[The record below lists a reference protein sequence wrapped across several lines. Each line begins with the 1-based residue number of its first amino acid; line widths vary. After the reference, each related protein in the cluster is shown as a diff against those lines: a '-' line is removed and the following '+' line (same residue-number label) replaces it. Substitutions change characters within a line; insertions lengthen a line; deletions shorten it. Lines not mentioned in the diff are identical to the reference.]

1 MAFDVKFDGRHRARI
16 VGGGHVT
23 ELDPELSYSSIIST
37 TTALL
42 AMIAGQVQGKLKIGS
57 IVALVET
64 QGSRKFRLGKVL
76 KEANDWHTVHLFA
89 AQKAPKAIRAK
100 SSRPAGQAK
109 FKLAHVDPSD
119 GMLVFDKRFTKWT
132 MQFDTNEKRYGLA
145 PKF

>member
-1 MAFDVKFDGRHRARI
+1 M
-16 VGGGHVT
+16 
-23 ELDPELSYSSIIST
+23 
-37 TTALL
+37 
-42 AMIAGQVQGKLKIGS
+42 
-57 IVALVET
+57 ALVET

-89 AQKAPKAIRAK
+89 AQKASKAIRAK

-132 MQFDTNEKRYGLA
+132 MQFDTNEKLVFAINIELNARNGTLTSESLGRIPQNFA
-145 PKF
+145 PIIS